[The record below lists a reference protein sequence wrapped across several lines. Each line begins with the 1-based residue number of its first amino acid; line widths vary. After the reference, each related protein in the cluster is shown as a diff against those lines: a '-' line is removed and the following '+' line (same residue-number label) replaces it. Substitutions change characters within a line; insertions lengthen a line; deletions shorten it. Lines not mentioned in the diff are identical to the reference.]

1 MMNEFSA
8 ARERKALDTRLR
20 LFSQTVEQS
29 PLAVIVTDLDGRIQ
43 YVTKPVDPDAL
54 FKSIRGIEEY

>member
-1 MMNEFSA
+1 MA
-8 ARERKALDTRLR
+8 TRLR